1 MLNYC
6 RNYMNI
12 HYLNCRFAKLPSE
25 ETEINDVTSFV
36 NVMRTK
42 ANSILVKA
50 KVMLL
55 AIFSILDVLHPNVT
69 KPRSL
74 AGCLL
79 ALIRSR

>member
-1 MLNYC
+1 
-6 RNYMNI
+6 MNI
-12 HYLNCRFAKLPSE
+12 HYLNCRFVKLPSE
-25 ETEINDVTSFV
+25 ETEVNDVTSFM

-42 ANSILVKA
+42 ANSIMAKA

-55 AIFSILDVLHPNVT
+55 AIVSTLDVLHTNVT
-69 KPRSL
+69 KPGSL